1 MCRIAA
7 YQGPEI
13 ALERIVVRPAH
24 SLLSQSRHATEA
36 PIAVN
41 GDGFGLAWYA
51 DDHPE
56 PGLYRDVL
64 PAWADENLQSL
75 CRMVRSGLF
84 IAHVRASTE
93 GATSRANCHPFTH
106 GRWSFCHNGQVPH
119 FHTIRRRLEA
129 ALPDAL
135 YARRHGTTDSEV
147 VFLTLLALGLDT
159 DPVAALGALLP
170 LIAPEQGD
178 APVRLTCVFSDGDRL
193 FGFRHATDGTCP
205 SLYLSGNLDAG
216 GRAMASEPLCCQTA
230 QWCAL
235 APDTLYCL
243 QNGRVTTDVVA
254 VHARDQRQTP
264 SSSSERTARPVAVR

>member
-13 ALERIVVRPAH
+13 ALERIVIRPAH

-41 GDGFGLAWYA
+41 GDGFGLAWYLPA
-51 DDHPE
+51 HRE

-119 FHTIRRRLEA
+119 FATIRRRLEA

-135 YARRHGTTDSEV
+135 YAHRHGTTDSEV
-147 VFLTLLALGLDT
+147 VFLTLLALGLDD
-159 DPVAALGALLP
+159 DPAEALAGLLP
-170 LIAPEQGD
+170 LIAPEQGA
-178 APVRLTCVFSDGDRL
+178 APVRLTCVFSDGARL
-193 FGFRHATDGTCP
+193 FGFRHATDGSCP
-205 SLYLSGNLDAG
+205 SLYLSGSLDAG
-216 GRAMASEPLCCQTA
+216 GRAIASEPLCCQTT

-243 QNGRVTTDVVA
+243 QDGQVTTEA
-254 VHARDQRQTP
+254 VPLRDHHHTP
-264 SSSSERTARPVAVR
+264 SSDSVLTARPVAVR

>member
-13 ALERIVVRPAH
+13 ALERIVIRPAH

-41 GDGFGLAWYA
+41 GDGFGLAWYDA
-51 DDHPE
+51 SQSD

-75 CRMVRSGLF
+75 CRLVRSGLF

-93 GATSRANCHPFTH
+93 GATSRANCHPFTY

-119 FHTIRRRLEA
+119 FAGIRRRLEA

-147 VFLTLLALGLDT
+147 VFLTLLALGLDD
-159 DPVAALGALLP
+159 DPAGAIEALLP
-170 LIAPEQGD
+170 LIAPEQGA
-178 APVRLTCVFSDGDRL
+178 APVRLTCVFSDGAKL
-193 FGFRHATDGTCP
+193 YGFRHATDGTCP
-205 SLYLSGNLDAG
+205 SLYLSGQLDAG
-216 GRAMASEPLCCQTA
+216 GRAIASEPLCCQTT

-235 APDTLYCL
+235 VPDTLYCL
-243 QNGRVTTDVVA
+243 HNGVVTTQLIADQVRDHR
-254 VHARDQRQTP
+254 HAP
-264 SSSSERTARPVAVR
+264 SSAKTRVAQPVAVK

>member
-13 ALERIVVRPAH
+13 ALARIVTRPTH
-24 SLLSQSRHATEA
+24 SLLSQSRNATEA
-36 PIAVN
+36 PTPVN
-41 GDGFGLAWYA
+41 GDGFGLAWYLPEHA
-51 DDHPE
+51 E

-64 PAWADENLQSL
+64 PAWADENLNSL

-93 GATSRANCHPFTH
+93 GGTSRANCHPFTY

-119 FHTIRRRLEA
+119 FPAIRRRLEA

-135 YARRHGTTDSEV
+135 YAQRHGTTDSEV
-147 VFLTLLALGLDT
+147 LFLTLLALGLDD
-159 DPVAALGALLP
+159 DPACALADLIP
-170 LIAPEQGD
+170 LIQPQPGD
-178 APVRLTCVFSDGDRL
+178 APVRLTCVFSDGTRL

-205 SLYLSGNLDAG
+205 SLYLSGKLDAG
-216 GRAMASEPLCCQTA
+216 GRAMASEPLCCQTT
-230 QWCAL
+230 QWTAL

-243 QNGRVTTDVVA
+243 TDGQLATEAVA
-254 VHARDQRQTP
+254 VQRHAP
-264 SSSSERTARPVAVR
+264 SSASMRDARPVAVR